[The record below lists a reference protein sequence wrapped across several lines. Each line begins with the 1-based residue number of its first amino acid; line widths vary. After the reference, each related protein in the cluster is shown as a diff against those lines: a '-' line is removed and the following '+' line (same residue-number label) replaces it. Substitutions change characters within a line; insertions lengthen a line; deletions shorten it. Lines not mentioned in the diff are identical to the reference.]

1 MDENNK
7 HEETAASEKQA
18 EVTIESPALKKFE
31 NFMYYHKWH
40 TVAALVLIFAV
51 IVCTVQMCSRESGD
65 ISFFYVHSENLNEPQ
80 RRSISSAV
88 TDTLMADDED
98 CRVSFLSHY
107 IVSTDMLKEMESA
120 DTAYLGNTSFENA
133 NVFRTELATSEAY
146 ICIFSRDVYDLSLE
160 YFPYKRDPESGAFI
174 SQLYRPISD
183 FTDKDIPSIDGYAV
197 YLKDTPLR
205 HIPAFA
211 SLDKNGDTV
220 VCMRVISYAATVQN
234 KKLAKKLYAR
244 HELLFERMLS
254 YTPAS
259 EE

>member
-65 ISFFYVHSENLNEPQ
+65 ISFFYVHRHDEQLNDTQ
-80 RRSISSAV
+80 RRALSSAV
-88 TDTLMADDED
+88 TDTLMADDD
-98 CRVSFLSHY
+98 GCRVSYLTRY
-107 IVSTDMLKEMESA
+107 IDSPDMLKDKENA
-120 DTAYLGNTSFENA
+120 GYLGNSSYENA
-133 NVFRTELATSEAY
+133 LVFRDELAASEAY
-146 ICIFSRDVYDLSLE
+146 ICIFSRDVYNLSLE
-160 YFPYKRDPESGAFI
+160 YFPYKKDPESGAFV
-174 SQLYRPISD
+174 SKLYRPISD
-183 FTDKDIPSIDGYAV
+183 FTDKDIPTIDGYAV
-197 YLKDTPLR
+197 YLKDTNLR
-205 HIPAFA
+205 KLPGF
-211 SLDKNGDTV
+211 SSFPPDTV
-220 VCMRVISYAATVQN
+220 ICMRIKSKLIGITN
-234 KKLAKKLYAR
+234 KKKANKLYAR